1 MLIAKLFARRYREEN
16 DGNTDVEGQ
25 ETVGSGNDAR
35 LAMLARINDQNDE
48 RSANEGDLFDVT
60 DEGKTVPFVVRKAD
74 GKQEELKDE
83 AIHEEIIDHDAEKAA
98 TKTEPELFTL
108 KINGVERQVTKD
120 ELIARAQKVEAAD
133 QYLAEAARLRQEAEG
148 KQQQYQQE
156 EVAARSVEDDLALAR
171 AIQMGSEEEAVA
183 AIRKIKATELST
195 DALNRTVDERLTF
208 NEAISKFRTDFSDI
222 VGDPHLNKMAQDMD
236 DDLLRRGDKRSYAER
251 YTAVGNEVRNW
262 VKKFQPAVTEVAK
275 PVVPVVDK
283 QTRKEN
289 VQAVPK
295 AAGGKTPST
304 VEEEKEETYSSVIE
318 GIAKARGG
326 PQWMSGMSR

>member
-1 MLIAKLFARRYREEN
+1 LI
-16 DGNTDVEGQ
+16 
-25 ETVGSGNDAR
+25 
-35 LAMLARINDQNDE
+35 
-48 RSANEGDLFDVT
+48 
-60 DEGKTVPFVVRKAD
+60 
-74 GKQEELKDE
+74 
-83 AIHEEIIDHDAEKAA
+83 
-98 TKTEPELFTL
+98 
-108 KINGVERQVTKD
+108 
-120 ELIARAQKVEAAD
+120 
-133 QYLAEAARLRQEAEG
+133 
-148 KQQQYQQE
+148 
-156 EVAARSVEDDLALAR
+156 
-171 AIQMGSEEEAVA
+171 
-183 AIRKIKATELST
+183 
-195 DALNRTVDERLTF
+195 
-208 NEAISKFRTDFSDI
+208 
-222 VGDPHLNKMAQDMD
+222 
-236 DDLLRRGDKRSYAER
+236 RRGDKRSYAER